1 MLPCGAYPH
10 NTDCY
15 GYCIGI
21 FVYKIAS
28 RLGGE
33 LSYLIG
39 PPLR

>member
-1 MLPCGAYPH
+1 MLPCGTCLH

-28 RLGGE
+28 RLGGN
-33 LSYLIG
+33 LSYLNG
-39 PPLR
+39 TSPG